1 MFCKRTEALLAAA
14 LSLGLSGCLTPFAR
28 PADPPAQR
36 VVDQVES
43 ESPTTDHLAIVDA
56 AAEMER
62 RDNLARV
69 EAFLER
75 TREAEVQHPSAQ
87 SDRLASR
94 DLDRR
99 DTQSQVRG
107 DSLRRE
113 ADPARSN
120 PAEPVDRSARTHERS
135 PERVVA
141 NQHVELEAVAPDD
154 PMPAKPVV
162 KSVFIR
168 SGAIDRGRS
177 EPVLDPQVTNA
188 PIDIR
193 GARTGPTLT
202 QLVDELADRLVG
214 TDDIDEQWRLTLIRL
229 ALGEDQAAGEISENL
244 SLEARRILSTF
255 VSAATAARRAARD
268 PQMVAASDLE
278 SAGALHSAMMELADP
293 VVESITFCRRVSTFG
308 VYDEMDDADF
318 VAGRSTPTIVYC
330 EVRNLASS
338 PTADGQHR
346 TLVGTQMR
354 IMTADGRTVWEE
366 EVPEIEDLCRR
377 RRGDFFL
384 AKRIALPS
392 TLQPGE
398 YVLKVFVEDK
408 LSGKGHEGVH
418 RFRIGPVGTKLAGS

>member
-1 MFCKRTEALLAAA
+1 MFRKRTEALLAAA
-14 LSLGLSGCLTPFAR
+14 LPLVLSGCLSPFTKTTAH
-28 PADPPAQR
+28 PSQR
-36 VVDQVES
+36 VVDQIELD
-43 ESPTTDHLAIVDA
+43 SPTTGDRALVDA

-62 RDNLARV
+62 LDNLARV

-75 TREAEVQHPSAQ
+75 TREARVQDPPAQ
-87 SDRLASR
+87 SDRLASHNA
-94 DLDRR
+94 DRR
-99 DTQSQVRG
+99 DVRRRVQG
-107 DSLRRE
+107 DALRSE
-113 ADPARSN
+113 ADSARSN
-120 PAEPVDRSARTHERS
+120 LAQPVERPARTSDES
-135 PERVVA
+135 PQRVVA
-141 NQHVELEAVAPDD
+141 NQHVELEAVVPDD

-162 KSVFIR
+162 KSVSIR
-168 SGAIDRGRS
+168 SGEIDRGAS
-177 EPVLDPQVTNA
+177 EPVPDPQVTNA

-193 GARTGPTLT
+193 GTRTGPTLT
-202 QLVDELADRLVG
+202 QLVDELADELVG
-214 TDDIDEQWRLTLIRL
+214 TNDIDEQWRLTMIRL

-244 SLEARRILSTF
+244 SPEARRILSTL

-308 VYDEMDDADF
+308 VYDEMPEADF

-377 RRGDFFL
+377 RRADFFL

-392 TLQPGE
+392 TLEPGE

-408 LSGKGHEGVH
+408 LSGKGHEGIH
-418 RFRIGPVGTKLAGS
+418 RFHIGSVGTKLAGS

>member
-14 LSLGLSGCLTPFAR
+14 LSLGLSGCLTTFAR

-94 DLDRR
+94 ALDRR
-99 DTQSQVRG
+99 DPPSQVRG

-113 ADPARSN
+113 ADSARSN
-120 PAEPVDRSARTHERS
+120 LAEPVDRSARTHEPS

-177 EPVLDPQVTNA
+177 EPV
-188 PIDIR
+188 
-193 GARTGPTLT
+193 
-202 QLVDELADRLVG
+202 
-214 TDDIDEQWRLTLIRL
+214 
-229 ALGEDQAAGEISENL
+229 SERY
-244 SLEARRILSTF
+244 S
-255 VSAATAARRAARD
+255 
-268 PQMVAASDLE
+268 VAWPDWQE
-278 SAGALHSAMMELADP
+278 SGSPSSSPRKHG
-293 VVESITFCRRVSTFG
+293 RVSNSQRRLFH
-308 VYDEMDDADF
+308 VKQLK
-318 VAGRSTPTIVYC
+318 RQSLL
-330 EVRNLASS
+330 R
-338 PTADGQHR
+338 
-346 TLVGTQMR
+346 
-354 IMTADGRTVWEE
+354 
-366 EVPEIEDLCRR
+366 VPPKSHCHRR
-377 RRGDFFL
+377 RPPPR
-384 AKRIALPS
+384 RNRPRRH
-392 TLQPGE
+392 P
-398 YVLKVFVEDK
+398 
-408 LSGKGHEGVH
+408 
-418 RFRIGPVGTKLAGS
+418 